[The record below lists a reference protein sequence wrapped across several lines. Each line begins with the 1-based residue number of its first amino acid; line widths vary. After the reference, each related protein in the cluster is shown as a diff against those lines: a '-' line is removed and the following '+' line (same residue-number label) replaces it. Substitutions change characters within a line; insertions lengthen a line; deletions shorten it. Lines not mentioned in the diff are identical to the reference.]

1 MSSSI
6 IKLSIDTDGYY
17 TEADKEALL
26 ENFLAF
32 ILEADP
38 DAIEGTESLSI
49 SSGESTST
57 DSESKSKEEIIS
69 EFLVNAKFSVRVE
82 KDGIG
87 FETGVSN

>member
-1 MSSSI
+1 MAI

-17 TEADKEALL
+17 TEDDKETLL

-57 DSESKSKEEIIS
+57 DSEPKSKDEIIG
-69 EFLVNAKFSVRVE
+69 EFLASAKFSVRVE
-82 KDGIG
+82 GDGIG
-87 FETGVSN
+87 FETDAS